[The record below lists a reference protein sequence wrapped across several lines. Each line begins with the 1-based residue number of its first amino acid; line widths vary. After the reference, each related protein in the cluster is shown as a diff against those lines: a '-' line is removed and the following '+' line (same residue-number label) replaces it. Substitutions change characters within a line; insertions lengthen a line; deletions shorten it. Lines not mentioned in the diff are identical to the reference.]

1 MELARRKLQEAM
13 KALTAAIGTY
23 TRLSGHHV
31 VGTGRAKK
39 ELDLNVWLICLICC

>member
-1 MELARRKLQEAM
+1 MDLARRKPQEVV

-23 TRLSGHHV
+23 AKLSGHHV

-39 ELDLNVWLICLICC
+39 ELDLNVLLRYLICC